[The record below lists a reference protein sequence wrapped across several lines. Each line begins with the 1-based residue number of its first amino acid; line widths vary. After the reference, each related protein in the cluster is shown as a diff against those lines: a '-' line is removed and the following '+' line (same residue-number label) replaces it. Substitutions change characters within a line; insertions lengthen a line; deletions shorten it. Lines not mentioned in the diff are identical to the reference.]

1 MVQQTMLATRPSQAG
16 IRLIALLEAGKGSLV
31 LLAGFGLLELVHH
44 DLQHS
49 AESIVRHF
57 HLNPASH
64 YPKIFIDSLTQ
75 FDSSYLWLMSAAAS
89 AYASLRLIEAW
100 GLWGQR
106 RWAEWLGA
114 LSGAIY
120 LPIEIYELLQ
130 GVTWIKSGIFAINL
144 LCVLLLTNAL
154 RNPARHG

>member
-1 MVQQTMLATRPSQAG
+1 MAQQTMLATRPSQAG
-16 IRLIALLEAGKGSLV
+16 IRLIALIEAGKGSLV

-100 GLWGQR
+100 GLWGNGAGPNG
-106 RWAEWLGA
+106 WA
-114 LSGAIY
+114 
-120 LPIEIYELLQ
+120 
-130 GVTWIKSGIFAINL
+130 
-144 LCVLLLTNAL
+144 
-154 RNPARHG
+154 H